1 MDDFNLRDIYFPE
14 RERTIILLSAFI
26 NFLKFT
32 GEFCDGFLKDLH
44 ERSNALIVQRD
55 DIGDK
60 VRAIQEKVDEI
71 KCVHLLLPKQYLNL
85 SQGPDRERQTPP

>member
-1 MDDFNLRDIYFPE
+1 VDDFNLRDIYFPE

-32 GEFCDGFLKDLH
+32 AEFCDGFLKDLH
-44 ERSNALIVQRD
+44 ERSDALIVQRD

-60 VRAIQEKVDEI
+60 VREIQEKVDEI

-85 SQGPDRERQTPP
+85 P

>member
-14 RERTIILLSAFI
+14 RERTITLLSAFI

-32 GEFCDGFLKDLH
+32 SEFCDGFLKDLH
-44 ERSNALIVQRD
+44 ERSDALIIQRD

-71 KCVHLLLPKQYLNL
+71 KCVHLSLPK
-85 SQGPDRERQTPP
+85 